1 MIKGI
6 ILDVDG
12 VIVGEKIGYN
22 SPYPHPEVIARLK
35 GIEEKGVPISL
46 CSGKPHNSIE
56 KIIRD
61 ANLHNLHITNGGSV
75 VIDPIDNVLLKSHTL
90 DKKAAHTV
98 LEVFLQNGFYS
109 EIYTVEE
116 YFIQADQK
124 RPLTEIHTY
133 IMQNAPHVV
142 DSLLAV
148 IDTLDVVKIMPVAQ
162 NEGEKQKL
170 AALFKPYEHLL
181 TLSWGVHPIA
191 NPHQF
196 GIVTAKGI
204 SKQQAVAEIAERT
217 GIRED
222 EFLGVGDSTSD
233 WQFIE
238 QCGYAGSLSNG
249 SSELKELIT
258 TKGSRGY
265 IAKNSVDDN
274 GILQVFDYF
283 NL

>member
-22 SPYPHPEVIARLK
+22 SPYPHSEVIARLK
-35 GIEEKGVPISL
+35 SIEENGIPISL
-46 CSGKPHNSIE
+46 CSGKPHTSIE
-56 KIIRD
+56 RIIRD

-75 VIDPIDNVLLKSHTL
+75 VIDPIDNILLKSHTI
-90 DKKAAHTV
+90 DKKSAYTA
-98 LEVFLQNGFYS
+98 LELFLKNDIYT

-116 YFIQADQK
+116 YLIQADQK
-124 RPLTEIHTY
+124 RPLTETHTH
-133 IMQNAPHVV
+133 IMQNAPRIV
-142 DSLLAV
+142 DSLLDV
-148 IDTLDVVKIMPVAQ
+148 VNTLDVVKIMPVARDE
-162 NEGEKQKL
+162 NEKQEIID
-170 AALFKPYEHLL
+170 LFKPYEQLL

-222 EFLGVGDSTSD
+222 EFLGIGDSTSD

-249 SSELKELIT
+249 SSELKELIF

-265 IAKNSVDDN
+265 IAQGSVDNN

-283 NL
+283 GI